1 MSPSRLLL
9 FGVLAAFL
17 VLIGIVFVFDLWP
30 WGGAQV
36 NLSGTMFVSDAGQSH
51 GGFEYTASYY
61 VNLTITGKKG
71 VLNLT
76 LEIGLGDALEKH
88 EYEVTDF
95 SLSKDRLIM
104 RIEGADLTLVW
115 VENDTVW
122 DHEYDNYYIA
132 SWGSESPQN
141 EIRGNI
147 SPNIFPGLA
156 QHYYVELR
164 LKPT

>member
-1 MSPSRLLL
+1 MSLNRLAL
-9 FGVLAAFL
+9 FGLLAAFL
-17 VLIGIVFVFDLWP
+17 AFIGVVFVFDLWP

-61 VNLTITGKKG
+61 ANLTITGKKG

-88 EYEVTDF
+88 EYEITDF
-95 SLSKDRLIM
+95 SLSEDRITM
-104 RIEGADLTLVW
+104 RIEGAYVTLVW

-122 DHEYDNYYIA
+122 DHEYDNCYIA
-132 SWGSESPQN
+132 SWGSESPQS
-141 EIRGNI
+141 EIRGEI
-147 SPNIFPGLA
+147 SPSTFPGLV

-164 LKPT
+164 LRRV